1 MRAKG
6 HGPASSRGSDG
17 SKSPKGDVDARK
29 EAFAAYVRSNGLK
42 ATRQRDRIVDVFL
55 RSEGHLS
62 IEDLLERVRRADP
75 RISAAT
81 VYRTVKLLED
91 AGVADKR
98 SFEGRITRY
107 EAASEAHHDHL
118 ICSHCGRIDEFENE
132 RIEALQEQVAAS
144 FGYEIVSHRHEIYG
158 ICPDC
163 RRRVEAPGGGRDKG
177 RARRHGT

>member
-1 MRAKG
+1 VRAKG
-6 HGPASSRGSDG
+6 HTAPAARGS
-17 SKSPKGDVDARK
+17 VEERK
-29 EAFAAYVRSNGLK
+29 EAFVAFVRKSGLK

-62 IEDLLERVRRADP
+62 IDELLEKVRRADP

-81 VYRTVKLLED
+81 IYRTVKLLEK

-107 EAASEAHHDHL
+107 EASSDEHHDHL
-118 ICSHCGRIDEFENE
+118 ICTQCGRIDEFENE
-132 RIEALQEQVAAS
+132 RIETLQDQVAQS

-158 ICPDC
+158 TCPDC
-163 RRRVEAPGGGRDKG
+163 RRRIGVPGGGRDKV
-177 RARRHGT
+177 RARRGAP